1 MKPICYG
8 GLYGVVRLA
17 ILLWNI
23 SFGIEE
29 HIRSA
34 LVCFFT
40 TAFALVVA
48 ISIYAGSSSQ
58 SLSKEFPLQFRL
70 AAQFRT
76 PILMFI
82 VVPMSYFRWLHTTIQ
97 DKYRY
102 NFAAKTTSSHSERV
116 QGVVDQIKQWNDEG
130 RKTKLRNARP
140 NWASMSTKLNSN
152 KGNSS
157 LVKTYDLNHIIDVD
171 LENMTITCE
180 PMVTMGQIT
189 HHLVPKGYALQIQV
203 EMESI
208 TIGGVSMGFGMETN
222 SHRIGFFQ
230 ESVVEFEIITS
241 DGKVVKV
248 TAQSD
253 PELFYALPWS
263 CGTIGFLA
271 SVKVRLQKVVLH
283 AVY

>member
-1 MKPICYG
+1 MIR
-8 GLYGVVRLA
+8 GV
-17 ILLWNI
+17 IFLWNL

-29 HIRSA
+29 HIRSG
-34 LVCFFT
+34 LVCFLT
-40 TAFALVVA
+40 TAFAIVIA
-48 ISIYAGSSSQ
+48 ISIYAGSSS

-82 VVPMSYFRWLHTTIQ
+82 VVPLSFLRWLHTTMQ

-102 NFAAKTTSSHSERV
+102 NFKAPTTSSHAERV
-116 QGVVDQIKQWNDEG
+116 KGVVEQIEKWNADG
-130 RKTKLRNARP
+130 RKTRLRNARP

-157 LVKTYDLNHIIDVD
+157 LVKTYDLNHIIDVNYD
-171 LENMTITCE
+171 EMTITCE

-189 HHLVPKGYALQIQV
+189 HHLVPKGLALQIQV

-230 ESVVEFEIITS
+230 ESVVEYEI
-241 DGKVVKV
+241 V
-248 TAQSD
+248 TADAKIIKVNATSD

-271 SVKVRLQKVVLH
+271 SVKVRMQKVENILLKFKH
-283 AVY
+283 

>member
-8 GLYGVVRLA
+8 GLYAIVRLG
-17 ILLWNI
+17 IFLWNL

-29 HIRSA
+29 HIRSG
-34 LVCFFT
+34 LVCFLST
-40 TAFALVVA
+40 SFAIVVA
-48 ISIYAGSSSQ
+48 ISIYAGSSS
-58 SLSKEFPLQFRL
+58 SLSTEFPLQFRL

-82 VVPMSYFRWLHTTIQ
+82 VVPLSFLRWLHTTLQ
-97 DKYRY
+97 DTYRY
-102 NFAAKTTSSHSERV
+102 NIKSPTTSSHADRV
-116 QGVVDQIKQWNDEG
+116 QGVVDQVKKWNDEG
-130 RKTKLRNARP
+130 RKNKLRNARP

-157 LVKTYDLNHIIDVD
+157 LVKTYDLNHIIDVNFED
-171 LENMTITCE
+171 MTITCE

-189 HHLVPKGYALQIQV
+189 HHLVSKGYALQIQV

-230 ESVVEFEIITS
+230 ESVVEYEIVTS
-241 DGKVVKV
+241 DAKVVRVNAK
-248 TAQSD
+248 SD

-271 SVKVRLQKVVLH
+271 SVTVRMQKV
-283 AVY
+283 